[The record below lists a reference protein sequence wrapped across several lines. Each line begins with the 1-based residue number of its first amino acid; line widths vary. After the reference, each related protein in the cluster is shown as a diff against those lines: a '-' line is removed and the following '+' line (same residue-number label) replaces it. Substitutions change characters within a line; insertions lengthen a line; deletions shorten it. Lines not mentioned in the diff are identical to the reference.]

1 MAIFRSPANE
11 KDEINNGLAAGA
23 TSSFLRAPDFPSL
36 AREIS
41 EFLGFLRNILGIPR
55 KKFLGIPKIS

>member
-23 TSSFLRAPDFPSL
+23 SVPNAPPPPPKHRARLISLPLSSACHSGYSCHRTD
-36 AREIS
+36 
-41 EFLGFLRNILGIPR
+41 G
-55 KKFLGIPKIS
+55 KF